1 MRTQPAIVFATVSV
15 MVSAAALA
23 GHDRHRKPTSA
34 FENAEIRVEQ
44 NATDG
49 DTEVVIFVKGG
60 DDGFKHLS
68 VRSPDRR
75 MVVST
80 FSLDPTIR
88 GQRELLFESPEPPGE
103 AILAAYPEGVYV
115 FKGVTH
121 TGERFV
127 GRARLSHDLPLGA
140 VILSPS
146 DGASVPP
153 GPLVIEWSAVS
164 NAEQI
169 ILELENE
176 SADPEQSF
184 TFSLA
189 GDATRFELP
198 AALITS
204 GASYQLGIGTVA
216 ENGNIVFVE
225 VAFETQ

>member
-1 MRTQPAIVFATVSV
+1 MRIQSAMVFALVSVTVSA
-15 MVSAAALA
+15 SALA
-23 GHDRHRKPTSA
+23 GHDKHRKAVSE
-34 FENAEIRVEQ
+34 FENAEIRIEQ

-68 VRSPDRR
+68 VRAPDRR

-103 AILAAYPEGVYV
+103 AILASYPEGTYV

-121 TGERFV
+121 AGERFV
-127 GRARLSHDLPLGA
+127 GRAHLSHDLPLA
-140 VILSPS
+140 ALILAPS
-146 DGASVPP
+146 DGACVPP
-153 GPLVIEWSAVS
+153 GPLVIEWSAVT

-184 TFSLA
+184 TFSLPA
-189 GDATRFELP
+189 DATRFELP
-198 AALITS
+198 ATLIAP
-204 GASYQLGIGTVA
+204 GASYQLGIGTVG

-225 VAFETQ
+225 VGFETE